1 MVKNRKLYRKK
12 IKKLLRMKR
21 LEFGEET
28 IFSVI
33 EVIIKLFKFFVLIFI
48 FFIIFNKIRKIK
60 KNKRN
65 QVIKKE
71 TKVALCAR
79 AKKENR
85 YIKYYIE
92 HYKNIGYNHLF
103 FGDNNEIDGESLLDV
118 KEIQDGIKEGF
129 ITVIN
134 RRGIKDKDQE
144 WYYICYNNLS
154 LEYDWI
160 SFFDFDEYL
169 MLEPNGTMIQE
180 FLEHPRFNCCEHIKI
195 NWRVYT
201 DNDQLDFEDKNPK
214 ERFPIET
221 KYTNENRHIKS
232 IIRGGLNYSNMT
244 KNYSPHSVFSNLKA
258 CTSSGKTVI
267 GKLYYNYPPDIE
279 NAVINH
285 YVTKSVREFA
295 IKKCRSLGAVD
306 VLDNDTKKFLFDYFF
321 KINNKNQQKVDIF
334 NEIFHTDYK

>member
-60 KNKRN
+60 KYKRN

-92 HYKNIGYNHLF
+92 HYKKIGYNHLF

-321 KINNKNQQKVDIF
+321 KINNKNQQ
-334 NEIFHTDYK
+334 

>member
-21 LEFGEET
+21 LEIGEET

-60 KNKRN
+60 KYKRN

-92 HYKNIGYNHLF
+92 HYKKIGYNHLF

-232 IIRGGLNYSNMT
+232 IIRGRLNYSNMT

>member
-21 LEFGEET
+21 LEIGEET

-60 KNKRN
+60 KYKRN

-92 HYKNIGYNHLF
+92 HYKKIGYNHLF

-169 MLEPNGTMIQE
+169 MLKPNGTMIQE

-201 DNDQLDFEDKNPK
+201 DNDQLDFEDKNPM

-221 KYTNENRHIKS
+221 KYTNENKHIKS
-232 IIRGGLNYSNMT
+232 IIRGGLNYSNMG

-334 NEIFHTDYK
+334 KIIIV

>member
-21 LEFGEET
+21 LEIGEET

-48 FFIIFNKIRKIK
+48 FFIIFNKNGKIK
-60 KNKRN
+60 KYKRN

-92 HYKNIGYNHLF
+92 HYKKIGYNHLF

-169 MLEPNGTMIQE
+169 MLKPNGTMIQE
-180 FLEHPRFNCCEHIKI
+180 FLEHPRFNCCEHVKI

-201 DNDQLDFEDKNPK
+201 DNDQLDFEDKNPM

-321 KINNKNQQKVDIF
+321 KINNKNQKKVDIF
-334 NEIFHTDYK
+334 KIIIV

>member
-21 LEFGEET
+21 LEIGEET

-60 KNKRN
+60 KYKRN

-92 HYKNIGYNHLF
+92 HYKKIGYNHLF

-154 LEYDWI
+154 LEYDWV

>member
-1 MVKNRKLYRKK
+1 
-12 IKKLLRMKR
+12 MKR

-60 KNKRN
+60 KYKRN

-169 MLEPNGTMIQE
+169 MLKPNGTMIQE
-180 FLEHPRFNCCEHIKI
+180 FLEHPRFNSCEHVKI

-201 DNDQLDFEDKNPK
+201 DNDQLDFEDKNPM

-221 KYTNENRHIKS
+221 KYTNENKHIKS

-306 VLDNDTKKFLFDYFF
+306 VLDNATKKFLFDYFF
-321 KINNKNQQKVDIF
+321 KINNKNQQKVEIF

>member
-60 KNKRN
+60 KYKRN

-169 MLEPNGTMIQE
+169 MLKPNGTMIQE

>member
-21 LEFGEET
+21 LEIGEET

-60 KNKRN
+60 KYKRN

-118 KEIQDGIKEGF
+118 KEIQEGIKEGF

-279 NAVINH
+279 NAVLNH